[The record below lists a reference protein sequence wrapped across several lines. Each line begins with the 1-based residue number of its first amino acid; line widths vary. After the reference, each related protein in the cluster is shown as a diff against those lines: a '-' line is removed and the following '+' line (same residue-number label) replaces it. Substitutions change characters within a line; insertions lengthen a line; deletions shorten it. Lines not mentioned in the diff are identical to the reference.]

1 MVFTPDTPLS
11 MKQYKPIREICH
23 AFIQGKTNI
32 QLKEVRGVD
41 KLSHTILSTNLFIW
55 NIKEETEIILKFDIT
70 SNHQSL
76 LLLLLLLLLFFFFC
90 GFCRIP
96 CFGEQHSKKI
106 TKQINQHLTL
116 LHADLLTFPLKIC
129 YKFLIP
135 LMEIYNFTLPAFL
148 IHFL

>member
-76 LLLLLLLLLFFFFC
+76 LLLLLLLLLFFFFVA
-90 GFCRIP
+90 FAE
-96 CFGEQHSKKI
+96 FHVLVNSTQKK
-106 TKQINQHLTL
+106 L
-116 LHADLLTFPLKIC
+116 L
-129 YKFLIP
+129 
-135 LMEIYNFTLPAFL
+135 NR
-148 IHFL
+148 